1 VPDVCFGHGAGDA
14 ARLAWGNRAT
24 IAPLHWNIPERILRR
39 QSFPA
44 NGGYAKAKTTAPLEM
59 PAALIQVSAR

>member
-1 VPDVCFGHGAGDA
+1 MSGFAHGAGDA

-24 IAPLHWNIPERILRR
+24 VYALHLEYSGANFATAE
-39 QSFPA
+39 FPA
-44 NGGYAKAKTTAPLEM
+44 NGSLREEKTTAPLEM